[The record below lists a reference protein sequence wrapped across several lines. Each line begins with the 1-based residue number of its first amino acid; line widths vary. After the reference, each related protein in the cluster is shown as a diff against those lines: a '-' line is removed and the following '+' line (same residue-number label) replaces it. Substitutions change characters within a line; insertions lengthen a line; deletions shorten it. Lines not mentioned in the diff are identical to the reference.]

1 LVPLFYV
8 NPDRQGSGN
17 TGQVISQLQIA
28 PTLCRLLG
36 LQIPATMKHPPV
48 L

>member
-1 LVPLFYV
+1 MVPLFHIK
-8 NPDRQGSGN
+8 PDRQGSGN

-36 LQIPATMKHPPV
+36 LGIPATMKHPPV
-48 L
+48 V